1 MSGPNPTLT
10 KNFTA
15 ETAVTKYRI
24 VKLGSSD
31 GQVAHATAATD
42 AMIGVVAELDAAA
55 GERVDV
61 HLAGLAEV
69 EFGGTV
75 TRGALVTA
83 DAQGR
88 AVAAAPLAG
97 VNNRVLGVAM
107 VSAVSG
113 DIASVLI
120 APQQIQG

>member
-10 KNFTA
+10 KNFIA
-15 ETAVTKYRI
+15 ETAVTRYRI
-24 VKLGSSD
+24 VKFGSSD
-31 GQVAHATAATD
+31 GNVVQAAAATD
-42 AMIGVVAELDAAA
+42 AMIGVVAELDAAG

-83 DAQGR
+83 DSQGR
-88 AVAAAPLAG
+88 AVAAAPAAG
-97 VNNRVLGVAM
+97 VNNRVIGVAM
-107 VSAVSG
+107 VSAASG

>member
-15 ETAVTKYRI
+15 EIAVTRYRI
-24 VKLGSSD
+24 VKFGSSD
-31 GQVAHATAATD
+31 GQVVQAAAATD
-42 AMIGVVAELDAAA
+42 AMVGVVAELDAAG

-75 TRGALVTA
+75 ARGALVTA
-83 DAQGR
+83 DSQGR
-88 AVAAAPLAG
+88 AVAAAPAAG
-97 VNNRVLGVAM
+97 VNNRVIGVAM
-107 VSAVSG
+107 VAAASG